1 MHLRYQLR
9 RAAAWDSG
17 KPVLATDVAFTLK
30 LIFCPGLPTEKA
42 QAALGFIRDVKLD
55 AANPRR
61 FTLVCRGQAPEFS
74 YESGDFPILSED
86 GLDPTHS
93 LRQFSLASVAAAQA
107 SAAPAP
113 ALVALA
119 KRYQEADLGQHPEHL
134 PGCGPYRLKEW
145 KPNRYLTFE
154 RKSHWWADSLRPLP
168 LVLQAKPEQL
178 HFSIIPDEA
187 TAALALRRHQIDV
200 LPQVGARTFKRL
212 QESADAQ
219 KSFAFYSTVSYEV
232 MTVGFNTRRPILHDS
247 LTRQALGK
255 LFDPVRLLQATQLGE
270 GERTVGMVHPHNRRY
285 YASSL
290 PLPTY
295 DLPQANAL
303 LLQAGWR
310 RQPTGWVRPAANHQP
325 QRLALLFRYRND
337 DPAFKLIALQF
348 KAAAALLSIPVALQ
362 PTEGS
367 AMTTALHEGDFD
379 MYVRTQKGNPFAFD
393 YTSMLHSR
401 TVNEGNFT
409 KFGTPTSDRL
419 IEAVATA
426 STPTQKR
433 ELLYRFQVM
442 LQRQAPM
449 LPLFFLPHRLVADRR
464 LQHLYPSAIK
474 PGYSAATITWAS
486 GALPGLASQ

>member
-1 MHLRYQLR
+1 
-9 RAAAWDSG
+9 
-17 KPVLATDVAFTLK
+17 
-30 LIFCPGLPTEKA
+30 
-42 QAALGFIRDVKLD
+42 
-55 AANPRR
+55 
-61 FTLVCRGQAPEFS
+61 
-74 YESGDFPILSED
+74 GDFPILSED

-107 SAAPAP
+107 SGAPAP

-154 RKSHWWADSLRPLP
+154 RKPHWWADSLRPLP
-168 LVLQAKPEQL
+168 LVLQAKPEKL

-270 GERTVGMVHPHNRRY
+270 GERTVGMVHPHDRRY

-303 LLQAGWR
+303 LQQAGWR
-310 RQPTGWVRPAANHQP
+310 RQPAGWVRPAANRQP

-367 AMTTALHEGDFD
+367 AMTTALREGDFD

-409 KFGTPTSDRL
+409 KFGTPASDRL

-433 ELLYRFQVM
+433 ELLYR
-442 LQRQAPM
+442 
-449 LPLFFLPHRLVADRR
+449 
-464 LQHLYPSAIK
+464 
-474 PGYSAATITWAS
+474 
-486 GALPGLASQ
+486 